1 MRFAFIPYAGAVIA
15 RFRYTLGPLRWKLHE
30 GDRLIMKL
38 PGFST
43 LKSVLPVIALLLVP
57 AAIPVMAQSDSSG
70 APATTQSGGSQ
81 STSRQSAST
90 TTRTEVQPVQNATR
104 VDPMWLMIGGAAVI
118 ALLIIVVLAM
128 RGRDTDTV
136 SRERTTVIKE

>member
-1 MRFAFIPYAGAVIA
+1 
-15 RFRYTLGPLRWKLHE
+15 
-30 GDRLIMKL
+30 MKL

-70 APATTQSGGSQ
+70 APATTQSSGSQ

-104 VDPMWLMIGGAAVI
+104 VDPMWLIIGGAAVI

-136 SRERTTVIKE
+136 SRVSERTTVIKE